1 MSKLISYL
9 QLGGVALIV
18 GQLSYIIVNNQ
29 TNITNQ
35 NNTTIQNTDGLAD
48 NEDTSNIKSL
58 LEEINAN
65 LSFVAATMGKKDKA
79 EAEALKKSKEFF
91 STKEKW
97 NPFAPQK

>member
-35 NNTTIQNTDGLAD
+35 NNTAIHNTDAIAD
-48 NEDTSNIKSL
+48 NEDSSSIKNL
-58 LEEINAN
+58 LEEIMQ
-65 LSFVAATMGKKDKA
+65 SRCF
-79 EAEALKKSKEFF
+79 LKKKARIRCNYMYFLTRFDLEAHVF
-91 STKEKW
+91 SDLQ
-97 NPFAPQK
+97 A